1 MIQTINLYD
10 FRDAFKRYGRGE
22 QFSYEGLELIFDYI
36 EEYEDS
42 TGEQVELDVVA
53 LCCEWAE
60 DTPENIAAAYD
71 IDLEGKEGAAALM
84 HVYDYLID
92 GIDGTQ
98 VAGVTDSGTVVYVQF

>member
-53 LCCEWAE
+53 LCCEWCE
-60 DTPENIAAAYD
+60 QTPEDIAMAYN
-71 IDLEGKEGAAALM
+71 LEICVSEENTLQT
-84 HVYDYLID
+84 VLEYLHD
-92 GIDGTQ
+92 ETQ
-98 VAGVTDSGTVVYVQF
+98 VAGVTDAGTIVYVQF

>member
-36 EEYEDS
+36 EEYEGS

-53 LCCEWAE
+53 LCCEWYEQSPE
-60 DTPENIAAAYD
+60 DIAMAYNLEISVSPENTIQNV
-71 IDLEGKEGAAALM
+71 LE
-84 HVYDYLID
+84 YLHD
-92 GIDGTQ
+92 ETQ
-98 VAGVTDSGTVVYVQF
+98 VEGVTDSGNVVYVQF

>member
-60 DTPENIAAAYD
+60 DSPEDIAIAYN
-71 IDLEGKEGAAALM
+71 LEIGVSEENTLQT
-84 HVYDYLID
+84 VLEYLHD
-92 GIDGTQ
+92 ETQ
-98 VAGVTDSGTVVYVQF
+98 VAGVTDAGTVVYVQF

>member
-22 QFSYEGLELIFDYI
+22 QFSYEGLGLIFDYI
-36 EEYEDS
+36 EEYEAS

-53 LCCEWAE
+53 LCCEWCEQSPE
-60 DTPENIAAAYD
+60 DIAIAYNLEICVSEENTLQTV
-71 IDLEGKEGAAALM
+71 LE
-84 HVYDYLID
+84 YLHD
-92 GIDGTQ
+92 ETQ

>member
-22 QFSYEGLELIFDYI
+22 QFSYEGLGLIFDYI

-53 LCCEWAE
+53 LCCEWNEADFNDVFNTYPIE
-60 DTPENIAAAYD
+60 CNSENPTDEEIKHAV
-71 IDLEGKEGAAALM
+71 LE
-84 HVYDYLID
+84 YLHD
-92 GIDGTQ
+92 ETQ
-98 VAGVTDSGTVVYVQF
+98 VAGVTDSGNVVYVQF

>member
-53 LCCEWAE
+53 LCCEWCEQSPE
-60 DTPENIAAAYD
+60 DIAIAYNLEIGVSEENTLQTV
-71 IDLEGKEGAAALM
+71 LE
-84 HVYDYLID
+84 YLHD
-92 GIDGTQ
+92 ETQ
-98 VAGVTDSGTVVYVQF
+98 VAGVTDAGTVVYVQF

>member
-22 QFSYEGLELIFDYI
+22 QFSYEGLGLIFDYI

-60 DTPENIAAAYD
+60 DSPEDIAIAYN
-71 IDLEGKEGAAALM
+71 LEIGVSEENTLQT
-84 HVYDYLID
+84 VLEYLHD
-92 GIDGTQ
+92 ETQ

>member
-36 EEYEDS
+36 EEYENS

-53 LCCEWAE
+53 LCCEWCEQSPE
-60 DTPENIAAAYD
+60 DIAIAYNLEIGVSEENTLQTV
-71 IDLEGKEGAAALM
+71 LE
-84 HVYDYLID
+84 YLHD
-92 GIDGTQ
+92 ETQ
-98 VAGVTDSGTVVYVQF
+98 VAGVTDAGTVVYVQF

>member
-1 MIQTINLYD
+1 MIQTITLSD
-10 FRDAFKRYGRGE
+10 FRTAFHNMGRKD

-36 EEYEDS
+36 ESYEQD
-42 TGEQVELDVVA
+42 TGEQIELDVIA
-53 LCCEWAE
+53 LCCEWSE

>member
-53 LCCEWAE
+53 LCCEWCE
-60 DTPENIAAAYD
+60 QTPEDIAIAYN
-71 IDLEGKEGAAALM
+71 LEIGVSEENTLQT
-84 HVYDYLID
+84 VLEYLHD
-92 GIDGTQ
+92 ETQ
-98 VAGVTDSGTVVYVQF
+98 VAGVTDAGTVVYVQF

>member
-53 LCCEWAE
+53 LCCEWCEQSPE
-60 DTPENIAAAYD
+60 DIAIAYNLEIGVSEENTLQTV
-71 IDLEGKEGAAALM
+71 LE
-84 HVYDYLID
+84 YLHD
-92 GIDGTQ
+92 ETQ

>member
-53 LCCEWAE
+53 LCCEWCEQSPE
-60 DTPENIAAAYD
+60 DIAMAYNLEICVSEENTLQNV
-71 IDLEGKEGAAALM
+71 LE
-84 HVYDYLID
+84 YLHD
-92 GIDGTQ
+92 ETQ
-98 VAGVTDSGTVVYVQF
+98 VAGVTDSGNVVYVQF

>member
-36 EEYEDS
+36 EEYEGS

-53 LCCEWAE
+53 LCCEWCEQSPE
-60 DTPENIAAAYD
+60 DIAVAYNIEFCVSPENTLQNV
-71 IDLEGKEGAAALM
+71 LE
-84 HVYDYLID
+84 YLND
-92 GIDGTQ
+92 ETQ
-98 VAGVTDSGTVVYVQF
+98 VAGVTDAGTVVYVQF

>member
-36 EEYEDS
+36 EEYEQE

-53 LCCEWAE
+53 LCCEWCEQSPE
-60 DTPENIAAAYD
+60 DIAMAYD
-71 IDLEGKEGAAALM
+71 LEICVSEENTLQT
-84 HVYDYLID
+84 VLDYLHD
-92 GIDGTQ
+92 ETQ
-98 VAGVTDSGTVVYVQF
+98 VAGVTDAGNIVYVQF

>member
-42 TGEQVELDVVA
+42 TSEQVELDVVA
-53 LCCEWAE
+53 LCCEWCEQSPE
-60 DTPENIAAAYD
+60 DIAIAYNLEIGVSGENTLQTV
-71 IDLEGKEGAAALM
+71 LE
-84 HVYDYLID
+84 YLHD
-92 GIDGTQ
+92 ETQ
-98 VAGVTDSGTVVYVQF
+98 VAGVTDAGTVVYVQF